1 MSERRELGE
10 FFANPMVRHSMELA
24 FTLWGVNMGF
34 IDRDLTVQFPAAAP
48 ESVASLFRALLAS
61 RKYRKDIETHLA
73 PMFVSSPDWTGP
85 RWFNPVP
92 GVRLLV
98 VPVGMRTGAGVLLC
112 VPFVYEEESEQADHD
127 ALLAVERSVRPETT
141 GGPEVIPALGAA
153 LRRKLQTHL
162 STLSREV
169 DVLFGKQLRRSG
181 DRKSAPDD
189 IRGLVGDSP
198 AVNELRQRVRTLAVE
213 DFPVF
218 IVGEV
223 GSGKQTAARAMH
235 GLGGRRNQPFAVVN
249 CQSMPY
255 SDLTHL
261 VLGRTWRFGEP
272 TDVEKAAAG
281 GTVLFEG
288 IEFLPS
294 LLQYVFVRL
303 CDGRVE
309 GGLTPPRVLAT
320 SSLSLDALEKLGA
333 LRPEVLSFLRGE
345 VLSIP
350 PLRRRK
356 EDVPSLVAD
365 MLIQLR
371 GQYPDFPSEVNRD
384 VLRLLQNHEWPGNLW
399 ELKGE
404 VRSMATAARG
414 RREVG
419 MQDVSRRLAATSR
432 SATPADSAAPVKSDR
447 EVSLPDALEALERTM
462 LMDALN
468 ATRWNRSR
476 TARLLGVS
484 RRNLIRK
491 IERYQLDRRKP
502 PVAKDKPQP

>member
-1 MSERRELGE
+1 MTERRELGE
-10 FFANPMVRHSMELA
+10 FFANPLVRHSMELA
-24 FTLWGVNMGF
+24 FTLWGVTVGF
-34 IDRDLTVQFPAAAP
+34 IDRELNCVFPAAAP
-48 ESVASLFRALLAS
+48 ESVAALSRALLAS
-61 RKYRKDIETHLA
+61 RKYRRDVEAHLQ

-92 GVRLLV
+92 GVRQLV
-98 VPVGMRTGAGVLLC
+98 VPVGMRTGAGVLMC
-112 VPFVYEEESEQADHD
+112 VPFVYDEETEEADHQ

-141 GGPEVIPALGAA
+141 GGPEVIPSLGAP

-181 DRKSAPDD
+181 DRKSTADD
-189 IRGLVGDSP
+189 VRGLVGDS
-198 AVNELRQRVRTLAVE
+198 AVVNDLRQRVRSLAVE

-218 IVGEV
+218 IVGEL
-223 GSGKQTAARAMH
+223 GSGRQTAARAMH

-249 CQSMPY
+249 CHSTPY
-255 SDLTHL
+255 SDLANL
-261 VLGRTWRFGEP
+261 VLGRSWRFGEP
-272 TDVEKAAAG
+272 TDLEKAAAG
-281 GTVLFEG
+281 GTVYFDGVEA
-288 IEFLPS
+288 LPS

-303 CDGRVE
+303 CDGRGE
-309 GGLTPPRVLAT
+309 GGLAPPRVLAG
-320 SSLSLDALEKLGA
+320 SALPVEALEKMGT

-365 MLIQLR
+365 MLLQLR
-371 GQYPDFPSEVNRD
+371 GQFPDFPSDVNRD
-384 VLRLLQNHEWPGNLW
+384 VLRLLQSHDWPGNLW

-404 VRSMATAARG
+404 VRAMATSARG

-419 MQDVSRRLAATSR
+419 MQDVARRLAAAPR
-432 SATPADSAAPVKSDR
+432 GGAAPAEGASPR
-447 EVSLPDALEALERTM
+447 AERAVSLPDALEALERTM
-462 LMDALN
+462 LLDALG

-476 TARLLGVS
+476 TAKLLGVS

-491 IERYQLDRRKP
+491 IERYQLDRRKTQ
-502 PVAKDKPQP
+502 AAREKQA